1 MKRQDKILKS
11 ENCNDQDISKSII
24 NIDNNNSENEN
35 ILRNIYM
42 KSNSKIA
49 EKLMKINDKLDFG
62 KEEEEFNL
70 IEEKEKTEIKDLNPN
85 IEINDNKSQSKIYF
99 LSCLVKTSHH
109 IKGVCFIDQSK
120 LNFKIFLNQQTGKS
134 MNGINMSFTDTDE
147 DYDPERKTCYGS
159 YFMFHHKDKNLY
171 KISIKYSDIKTTIAV
186 GIIMGISAT
195 IFLFTSGHSIELS
208 NMMHYI
214 KSAIKYLPI
223 SACYIL
229 SMFIG
234 YKGLKYIEL
243 TISSPV
249 QNTSGVI
256 TSLLLILFFREV
268 LPYQAYIAF
277 ILIFVGIFGVFLLE
291 KKDKKIVKLSK
302 KTKLLAI
309 VFPLIYCLIDGLG
322 TFLDSVYIDKL
333 EIISEDLALVC

>member
-1 MKRQDKILKS
+1 MLYSLLCFAFWGVADLFYKKA
-11 ENCNDQDISKSII
+11 
-24 NIDNNNSENEN
+24 NN
-35 ILRNIYM
+35 
-42 KSNSKIA
+42 
-49 EKLMKINDKLDFG
+49 EKD
-62 KEEEEFNL
+62 
-70 IEEKEKTEIKDLNPN
+70 
-85 IEINDNKSQSKIYF
+85 
-99 LSCLVKTSHH
+99 
-109 IKGVCFIDQSK
+109 
-120 LNFKIFLNQQTGKS
+120 
-134 MNGINMSFTDTDE
+134 
-147 DYDPERKTCYGS
+147 
-159 YFMFHHKDKNLY
+159 
-171 KISIKYSDIKTTIAV
+171 KYSDIKTTIAV

-195 IFLFTSGHSIELS
+195 IFLFTSGHDIELS
-208 NMMHYI
+208 KMMHYI

-268 LPYQAYIAF
+268 LPYEAYIAF

-309 VFPLIYCLIDGLG
+309 IFPLVYCLIDGLG

-333 EIISEDLALVC
+333 ELISEDLALVCYEYTFLGIAVTLIIYLIYKKQKITIGKDHNMWIAAILETIGQYFYVYAIGANSTIATSIVGSYCILSVLLSSIFLKERLKPIKYLFLLLAIIGIVILAILDI